1 MTKKIFLIL
10 AVAGMGC
17 SLQMKAAVSPV
28 TKDTVQLESYTD
40 IEQML
45 RPLEPTYH
53 KGVFV
58 TSPWNGNWFVSL
70 QGGASAFIG
79 KPVGCAD
86 LFDRIKPTVSA
97 SLGKWFTPQIGARIG
112 YGGWQFK
119 DCELVTNDYH
129 HFHADLMWNVKSS
142 VYRVRSRFSRRAP
155 GLLRASC
162 ISPRYPSG

>member
-10 AVAGMGC
+10 AVAGMSC
-17 SLQMKAAVSPV
+17 SLHMKAAVPPV

-40 IEQML
+40 VEQML

-79 KPVGCAD
+79 KPIGCAD
-86 LFDRIKPTVSA
+86 LLIGYDQRFPHRSA
-97 SLGKWFTPQIGARIG
+97 SGSLRRSEQESVMEVGSSKIADWPQMTTIT
-112 YGGWQFK
+112 FM
-119 DCELVTNDYH
+119 LT
-129 HFHADLMWNVKSS
+129 
-142 VYRVRSRFSRRAP
+142 
-155 GLLRASC
+155 
-162 ISPRYPSG
+162 